1 MNELSI
7 VLGADRPELIREET
21 LPELFRMSARKYAY
35 KTALTFHDKAITYA
49 ELDHWSDAIAIYLT
63 KKGIGRQSFVGVWWQ
78 RGLELHAIILGVVK
92 SGATYVPVDREIPAE
107 RVEVILQEVGAAACF
122 STEQLNVD
130 CLMLVPPERKHEMSA
145 VGSLVSDVGGW
156 KSEVRNLRR
165 RLDAVSFDADIETI
179 DQDNTWDVA
188 DGPLPADF
196 AYVLYTSGST
206 GKPKGIPISHK
217 QICHLVRSEQ
227 TVIRIKP
234 DDKVYQGFSVSFDM
248 WCEETWISYFVGAT
262 LWVADNT
269 TSKAIDELA
278 DTLKRENITVLHA
291 VPSLLA
297 VMDDD
302 IPSLRLVNVGGEAC
316 TPQVLARWGK
326 EGIQFF
332 NSYGP
337 TETTVTATMACL
349 QAGDSIVIGD
359 PLPNYNLAVVD
370 EALNILP
377 VGEVGELVITGP
389 GVSSGYVKL
398 PQLTKEKFVIKPA
411 SLASLPGNV
420 IYRTGD
426 IAVINKDGGVDMYG
440 RMDDQIKLRGYRI
453 ELGEIESK
461 LNEIAGVRSAAVAV
475 KKDTSGQEHLVG
487 YVVTEGLTCIEQN
500 VFRIELSKMLPSY
513 MVPGIIEILPE
524 MPRMP
529 SGKINRKALPTPQSL
544 TADLDSSLET
554 LDINASIPDRIL
566 AVLHKIFPNK
576 TIDPSMDFFA
586 DLGGHSLLAA
596 GLVSQLR
603 RDAGL
608 PHASLKDVYVNRP
621 LGNLIDVW
629 NVQQDTKQKTKRRFN
644 KVPVMRH
651 LACWT
656 AQTIALLVIYG
667 LFAFQIFIPYLGYYY
682 MDQET
687 NSVAYSIITSLVLF
701 SLMPPIFTILSIG
714 TKWLVIGKMKAGD
727 YPLWGTYYFR
737 WWFVKTMQRLLPA
750 QFLNGTPLYPA
761 YLRLLGMKIASDAQ
775 ISDFSFGAEDL
786 ITIGRDVSISSQTN
800 LNNAVV
806 EDGLLKLRPI
816 RLGDHAYIGSSA
828 IISGDSHIEAWGELQ
843 DLSFLQAEKTI
854 ASGEVWQGSPAQLT
868 EKKNIDELPQPLPV
882 SVSTRRK
889 YKAIFLLSIL
899 VFPFIILLPLL
910 PTIITINKLDNAAG
924 DYDFTYLIGAPFLAL
939 IYIVLF
945 AGETILLTRWLQRGI
960 KPGKYPIYSMFY
972 VRKWFADQLMSL
984 SLIVLHPIYATVYV
998 AGFFRALG
1006 AKIGKD
1012 TEISTASNVTHPLLE
1027 IGDGAFVADAVTL
1040 GEADIRAQQLILNK
1054 TTIDSNSFVGNSAL
1068 IPQGYHLSGNML
1080 IGVLSTPPDEKQL
1093 SANDAKDWFGS
1104 PAIPLPHRQES
1115 HPFPPELTIR
1125 PKKRRKVARGVIEFI
1140 RIILPESAIICCSIL
1155 FIAYGHDLLVEEPLW
1170 KIILYFPFYYLFFMG
1185 IPAFLLTVLLKW
1197 GFIGK
1202 YKPKQRP
1209 MWSWNVWRSEGITS
1223 TYEALSIPF
1232 LLEYLQGTPWLPVL
1246 MRVLGV
1252 KTGKRVFMNT
1262 TDITEF
1268 DMVAIGDDAALN
1280 ADCGPQTHLF
1290 EDRVMKVGS
1299 VKIGAR
1305 CSIGAGTIILYDSEL
1320 GDDTHID
1327 ALSLV
1332 MKGERLSPG
1341 TDWIGSPV
1349 KPA

>member
-7 VLGADRPELIREET
+7 ILGAARPELIREET
-21 LPELFRMSARKYAY
+21 LPELFRRSAQEYGD
-35 KTALTFHDKAITYA
+35 KTALIFHDQTLTYT
-49 ELDHWSDAIAIYLT
+49 ELDHWSNAIAAYLAE
-63 KKGIGRQSFVGVWWQ
+63 KGIGRNSNVGVWWQ
-78 RGLELHAIILGVVK
+78 RGFELHAIILGIVK
-92 SGATYVPVDREIPAE
+92 CGATYVPVDREIPAE
-107 RVEVILQEVGAAACF
+107 RVEVILHEVGAAACF
-122 STEQLNVD
+122 SVQQLNVD
-130 CLMLVPPERKHEMSA
+130 CEMLAPPAR
-145 VGSLVSDVGGW
+145 GSR
-156 KSEVRNLRR
+156 KSEVGGRSSEVGRRNMQAKVSSFGVDSDGTIEL
-165 RLDAVSFDADIETI
+165 LDLED
-179 DQDNTWDVA
+179 TWDFFN
-188 DGPLPADF
+188 GPAPDDN
-196 AYVLYTSGST
+196 AYILYTSGST

-217 QICHLVRSEQ
+217 QICHLVRAEQ
-227 TVIRIKP
+227 TVIKIKP
-234 DDKVYQGFSVSFDM
+234 TDKVYQGFSVSFDM
-248 WCEETWISYFVGAT
+248 WCEETWISYFAGAT

-278 DTLKRENITVLHA
+278 ETLKRESITILHA

-302 IPSLRLVNVGGEAC
+302 IPSLRLVNAGGEAC
-316 TPQVLARWGK
+316 TPQVLAKWAK

-337 TETTVTATMACL
+337 TETTVTATMAPL
-349 QAGDSIVIGD
+349 KAGDPIVIGD

-370 EALNILP
+370 EALNLLP
-377 VGEVGELVITGP
+377 VGEAGELVITGP

-398 PQLTKEKFVIKPA
+398 PQLTKEKFIPKPA
-411 SLASLPGNV
+411 SLAALPGDMV
-420 IYRTGD
+420 YRTGD
-426 IAVINKDGGVDMYG
+426 IAVITKEGTVDMYG
-440 RMDDQIKLRGYRI
+440 RIDDQIKLRGYRI

-475 KKDTSGQEHLVG
+475 KKDNSGQDQLVG
-487 YVVTEGLTCIEQN
+487 YVIPEGLACIDES
-500 VFRIELSKMLPSY
+500 VFRVELSKTLPSY
-513 MVPGIIEILPE
+513 MVPGTIIILSE

-529 SGKINRKALPTPQSL
+529 SGKINRKALPVPEAL
-544 TADLDSSLET
+544 TADVDSSSET
-554 LDINASIPDRIL
+554 IDLNAPVSDRVL

-576 TIDPSMDFFA
+576 TIDPSMDFFD

-596 GLVSQLR
+596 GFVSQLR

-608 PHASLKDVYVNRP
+608 SHVSLKDVYINRP
-621 LGNLIDVW
+621 LSNLIDVW
-629 NVQQDTKQKTKRRFN
+629 NVKQDAKEETKRVFN

-651 LACWT
+651 IACWA
-656 AQTIALLVIYG
+656 AQTVALLAIYG
-667 LFAFQIFIPYLGYYY
+667 LFAFQIFVPYLGYYY

-687 NSVAYSIITSLVLF
+687 SSIAYSIITSLVLF
-701 SLMPPIFTILSIG
+701 SLMPPIFTILCVS

-775 ISDFSFGAEDL
+775 VSDFTFGAEDL
-786 ITIGRDVSISSQTN
+786 ITIGSDVSISSQTH

-806 EDGLLKLRPI
+806 EDGLLKLRAI
-816 RLGDHAYIGSSA
+816 TLGNHAYIGSASV
-828 IISGDSHIEAWGELQ
+828 ISGDSHVDSWGELQ
-843 DLSFLQAEKTI
+843 DLSFLQPGKTI
-854 ASGEVWQGSPAQLT
+854 GSGEVWQGSPAQLK
-868 EKKNIDELPQPLPV
+868 EKKNIEDLPQPLFV
-882 SVSTRRK
+882 STATRRK
-889 YKAIFLLSIL
+889 YKTIFMLSIL

-910 PTIITINKLDNAAG
+910 PTIITINKLDNASG
-924 DYDFTYLIGAPFLAL
+924 DYDFTYMIGAPFLAL

-945 AGETILLTRWLQRGI
+945 AAETILLTRWLQRGI

-984 SLIVLHPIYATVYV
+984 SLIVMHPIYATVYV

-1040 GEADIRAQQLILNK
+1040 GEADVRAQQLILNK

-1068 IPQGYHLSGNML
+1068 IPQGYHLAGNML
-1080 IGVLSTPPDEKQL
+1080 IGVLSTPPDEKQM
-1093 SANDAKDWFGS
+1093 SENAAKDWFGS
-1104 PAIPLPHRQES
+1104 PAIPLPRRQES
-1115 HPFPPELTIR
+1115 HPFPPELTIH
-1125 PKKRRKVARGVIEFI
+1125 PKKRRKVARGIIEFI

-1155 FIAYGHDLLVEEPLW
+1155 FIAYGHDLVVDEPLW

-1197 GFIGK
+1197 VFIGK

-1246 MRVLGV
+1246 MRGLGV
-1252 KTGKRVFMNT
+1252 KTGKRIFMNT

-1268 DMVAIGDDAALN
+1268 DMVTICDDAALN
-1280 ADCGPQTHLF
+1280 TYCGPQTHLF

-1305 CSIGAGTIILYDSEL
+1305 SSIGANTIILYDSEL
-1320 GDDTHID
+1320 GDDTHIE

-1349 KPA
+1349 KPV